1 MEAARKYEE
10 LRGAQK
16 RKYEEVETVTG
27 EEAEN
32 NILEINCKLFTFLT
46 GNWEERGRGQMRLN
60 DTKSCHNKQ
69 QATTSSRLVFRAS
82 GSLRVFI
89 NTNVWDGMV
98 CEQSSPRSLRITAL
112 DSEGQIKIYL
122 VMGRIED
129 INLLSKALSRRI
141 DQERTR
147 KEKEDKNKEN
157 ENKRK
162 SDQTGS
168 QEETEDDEPATKKAS
183 IIIAE
188 DNPS

>member
-1 MEAARKYEE
+1 MVEAARKYEE

-32 NILEINCKLFTFLT
+32 NILEINCKLFTFLN

-60 DTKSCHNKQ
+60 DTKTSHNKQ
-69 QATTSSRLVFRAS
+69 NATTSSRLVFRAS

-98 CEQSSPRSLRITAL
+98 CEQSSSKSLRITAL
-112 DSEGQIKIYL
+112 DAEGQIKIYL

-129 INLLSKALSRRI
+129 INLLSKSLSRRI

-157 ENKRK
+157 EGKRK
-162 SDQTGS
+162 SD
-168 QEETEDDEPATKKAS
+168 ETDEPATKKVA
-183 IIIAE
+183 IIAE
-188 DNPS
+188 DS